1 MSNFSGI
8 SLCNQVNFQWDD
20 GDVCFVLDQHAK
32 LEWIVLFHR
41 NKSPRVDKFLYLNT
55 LSWFWISLTRPGLKQ
70 FIVLSLT
77 RPGLKQFIVLSL
89 TRPGLK
95 PTIYH
100 THSKPR
106 LNSYTNIEDL
116 TLWKNFLIPGSNFLA
131 LIFVACG

>member
-1 MSNFSGI
+1 MSNFSVI

-32 LEWIVLFHR
+32 LELIVLFHR

-55 LSWFWISLTRPGLKQ
+55 LSWFWTNTFALTPPCC
-70 FIVLSLT
+70 ILS
-77 RPGLKQFIVLSL
+77 REAANIQFIVLSL